1 MINMRKVYLIRHG
14 RPDVPGGKRLCLG
27 RTDIPLGALGRMQ
40 ACLLGQELAGRVSR
54 VFSSPLSR
62 AVQTAEGLSREITVL
77 GGLVEL
83 SAGDWDGLDFDEIAR
98 RWPDLYAA
106 RGENPNL
113 PIPGAEDAAAG
124 QQRFL
129 DAVRYALSS
138 SAGDIAIT
146 AHISVN
152 QLLLCHA
159 LGISPYEARQFRLP
173 YGCYCELEADDAGS
187 LNVKSVGQLP
197 HPPLTPALAEKLLF
211 SAAPGERVTAHSRAV
226 AAEARRIAGALPLAI
241 DTAKLESAAL
251 LHDIARAE
259 PNHAACG
266 GEWLRELGYDN
277 AAALVERH
285 HDWDGGALDERAVLY
300 IADKCVRED
309 RRVTLEERF
318 AGSAARCQD
327 AAARAA
333 HRRRYEAALALREEI
348 NRVSVQVIIE

>member
-1 MINMRKVYLIRHG
+1 MRKIYLIRHG
-14 RPDVPGGKRLCLG
+14 KPDIPEGVRLCLG

-40 ACLLGQELAGRVSR
+40 ACLLGQELSGRVSR

-62 AVQTAEGLSREITVL
+62 AVQTAEGLEQEITVV

-124 QQRFL
+124 QRRFL
-129 DAVRYALSS
+129 AAVKDALSAS
-138 SAGDIAIT
+138 SGDIAIV

-159 LGISPYEARQFRLP
+159 LGMSPYEARQFRLP
-173 YGCYCELEADDAGS
+173 YGCYCELELDGAGGFA
-187 LNVKSVGQLP
+187 VKNLGQLP
-197 HPPLTPALAEKLLF
+197 CPPLTPALAEKLLL
-211 SAAPGERVTAHSRAV
+211 AADPGERVIAHSRAV
-226 AAEARRIAGALPLAI
+226 AAEALRIAGALPLAL
-241 DTAKLESAAL
+241 DTATLESAAL
-251 LHDIARAE
+251 LHDIARAQ
-259 PNHAACG
+259 PKHALRG
-266 GEWLRELGYDN
+266 GKWLRELGYND

-285 HDWDGGALDERAVLY
+285 NDWNCGAIDESAVLY

-318 AGSAARCQD
+318 AGSAARCKD
-327 AAARAA
+327 DAARAA
-333 HRRRYEAALALREEI
+333 HQRRYEAALTLKEEI
-348 NRVSVQVIIE
+348 NRRCGQVIIE